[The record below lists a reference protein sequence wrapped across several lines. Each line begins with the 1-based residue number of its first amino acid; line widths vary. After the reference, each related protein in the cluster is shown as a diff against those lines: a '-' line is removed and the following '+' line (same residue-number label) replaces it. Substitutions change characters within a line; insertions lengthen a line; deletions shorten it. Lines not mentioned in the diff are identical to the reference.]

1 MSQSPVKGLR
11 VTRLLIG
18 NDFDEDLRDDR
29 GWSGWWV
36 QRIAWFARDHDVLVL
51 PEHPEDAFLDYVTGL
66 TGTDRSTLRV
76 VVPPPGRL
84 GDGLLT
90 ADRLTDPVFHDELRT
105 VLAGRT
111 VDSVVAMSPH
121 ASVSALA
128 RAIGA
133 QSALS
138 GGAFTSQ
145 GGGTLVSSKAVFRSV
160 AAGAGVPLPAGAVCS
175 NPAAAED
182 AITEQLDQGH
192 IVVLKLEFRSGG
204 RGNEVL
210 SPIEGVRPVGA
221 RRTVVLSGRPA
232 VHAYLE
238 ESWEWLTD
246 GGRHQ
251 VVVERYFRD
260 SAAYFVEFLIGDEG
274 IELGGHGEM
283 QSAPYYTAQIIPA
296 DLDPETLDR
305 LIQGGRR
312 MCVPLHAMGYR
323 GMLSADAIV
332 TPDRQV
338 LYTEWN
344 GRLTG
349 STHTYFILGDKVVG
363 KDYAS
368 DRVLL
373 EHVWP
378 QGWATSSFQSTVDR
392 LTAAKLAY
400 DPATRTGVI
409 VVSAYDKE
417 HQGVMYC
424 VVAPDID
431 MAWDVNDELNSL
443 FATDS

>member
-1 MSQSPVKGLR
+1 MLGDLGEKIRRVKARAPARPHPAAPDTPPANKLRAPGADPV
-11 VTRLLIG
+11 
-18 NDFDEDLRDDR
+18 
-29 GWSGWWV
+29 
-36 QRIAWFARDHDVLVL
+36 WFAQDHDVLVL
-51 PEHPEDAFLDYVTGL
+51 PEHPEDVFLDYVTGL

-76 VVPPPGRL
+76 AVPPPGRL

-105 VLAGRT
+105 VLARRT

-121 ASVSALA
+121 AWVSALA

-133 QSALS
+133 QAALS
-138 GGAFTSQ
+138 GGAFTGQ
-145 GGGTLVSSKAVFRSV
+145 GGGT
-160 AAGAGVPLPAGAVCS
+160 
-175 NPAAAED
+175 
-182 AITEQLDQGH
+182 
-192 IVVLKLEFRSGG
+192 
-204 RGNEVL
+204 
-210 SPIEGVRPVGA
+210 
-221 RRTVVLSGRPA
+221 
-232 VHAYLE
+232 
-238 ESWEWLTD
+238 
-246 GGRHQ
+246 
-251 VVVERYFRD
+251 
-260 SAAYFVEFLIGDEG
+260 
-274 IELGGHGEM
+274 LGGHGEM

-296 DLDPETLDR
+296 DLDPETLNR
-305 LIQGGRR
+305 LIEGGRR

-378 QGWATSSFQSTVDR
+378 QGWATSSFQSTW
-392 LTAAKLAY
+392 
-400 DPATRTGVI
+400 TG
-409 VVSAYDKE
+409 
-417 HQGVMYC
+417 
-424 VVAPDID
+424 
-431 MAWDVNDELNSL
+431 
-443 FATDS
+443 